1 MIRFFSSFGWRARNL
16 RKRRVWLEDCVQA
29 HGQRIEDIGI
39 VFMLDQELLEMNRK
53 HLNHDEYTDIITFD
67 MREQV
72 GRDPLN
78 GELYISVERVK
89 ENARLNGHGMDEELD
104 RVMVHGLLHMLGFK
118 DKTAEEQRTM
128 RAEEE
133 RCLARREGGIPRL

>member
-1 MIRFFSSFGWRARNL
+1 
-16 RKRRVWLEDCVQA
+16 
-29 HGQRIEDIGI
+29 
-39 VFMLDQELLEMNRK
+39 MLDEELLELNRR

-67 MREQV
+67 MRDRIPE
-72 GRDPLN
+72 DALK

-118 DKTAEEQRTM
+118 DKTAAERAAM
-128 RAEEE
+128 RAEEDL
-133 RCLARREGGIPRL
+133 CLAGRIG

>member
-1 MIRFFSSFGWRARNL
+1 MRRRRA
-16 RKRRVWLEDCVQA
+16 WLEACVLA
-29 HGQRIEDIGI
+29 RGQQLDDISV
-39 VFMLDQELLEMNRK
+39 VFMLDEELLELNRR

-67 MREQV
+67 MRDRIPE
-72 GRDPLN
+72 DALK

-118 DKTAEEQRTM
+118 DKTAAERAAM
-128 RAEEE
+128 RAEEDL
-133 RCLARREGGIPRL
+133 CLAGRIG